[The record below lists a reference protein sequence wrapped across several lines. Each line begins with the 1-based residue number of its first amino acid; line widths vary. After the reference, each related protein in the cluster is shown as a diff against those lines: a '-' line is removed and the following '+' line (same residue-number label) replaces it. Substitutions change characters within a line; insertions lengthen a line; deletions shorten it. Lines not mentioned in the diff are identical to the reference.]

1 MQALSVG
8 WLLAIADDGKLADID
23 GATLDLSHG
32 VPAEAFAQYDGVVAG
47 TARVGG
53 VEVAIFA
60 QEPTYK
66 GGSMGLTHTKRLE
79 RLVSVAVERKL
90 PLIGLYDSG
99 GVRVQEGGG
108 SLEEASALVGKLLK
122 ARDVVPVIN
131 AVMGTITGAATYSAS
146 LGNVLVML
154 KGRSRMFVWGPGV
167 AKAETGVEVGMD
179 ELGGT
184 DVHSTNGAAS
194 LVVADERECMELLK
208 VLVGY
213 LSGRPGEAVGPSSAG
228 GEGAMGIIR
237 STFDGGSF
245 IEFRSSYARSL
256 ITGLARLGGRTVGV
270 VASNREVLR
279 GFLDVDSCRKLS
291 RFASMCNS
299 LRIPMVTFLDC
310 PGVYPAPEQERS
322 GIITASGEAIKELLK
337 RVDIEVIAAELR
349 VGVKD
354 ESSVQKKQ
362 EMLKRLR
369 VVESFREREGGT
381 VNKPEWMVLD
391 VIPVIPPE
399 LRPLVPLEG
408 GRFATSDLND
418 LYRRVINRNNRLKK
432 LIELKAPDVIIRNEK
447 RILQEAVDA
456 LFDNGRRGRVLRG
469 ANNRPLKSL
478 SDTLKGKQGRFRQ
491 NLLGKRVDYSGRSVI
506 VVGPELKLHQCGL
519 PSKMALELFKPF
531 IMRKLVQKDVVYN
544 IKKAK
549 TLVEQESAEVWAV
562 LEEVVQEHPVML
574 NRAPTLHRL
583 GIQAFEP
590 ILV

>member
-1 MQALSVG
+1 MQAPSAG
-8 WLLAIADDGKLADID
+8 WLLAIADDGKLADLD
-23 GATLDLSHG
+23 GVTLDLSHG

-53 VEVAIFA
+53 VEVAVFA

-79 RLVSVAVERKL
+79 RLVSVAIEKKL

-99 GVRVQEGGG
+99 GVRVQEGGR

-184 DVHSTNGAAS
+184 DVHSVNGAAS
-194 LVVADERECMELLK
+194 LVVADERECTELLK

-213 LSGRPGEAVGPSSAG
+213 LGGMPGAAVGPSSAR

-245 IEFRSSYARSL
+245 IEFRSSYGRSL

-270 VASNREVLR
+270 VASNGEVLR

-322 GIITASGEAIKELLK
+322 GIITASGEAIKEYASDRSPKVTVVTGAAYGGAFVGFASKALGSKKVFAYPNARISVMDVPSYLEIFQKKKLEAMKAGEREAEVERITAEFLK
-337 RVDIEVIAAELR
+337 QMDPRIGVGAGYIDEIIDPSLTRAKLIAAF
-349 VGVKD
+349 G
-354 ESSVQKKQ
+354 
-362 EMLKRLR
+362 
-369 VVESFREREGGT
+369 
-381 VNKPEWMVLD
+381 
-391 VIPVIPPE
+391 
-399 LRPLVPLEG
+399 
-408 GRFATSDLND
+408 
-418 LYRRVINRNNRLKK
+418 
-432 LIELKAPDVIIRNEK
+432 
-447 RILQEAVDA
+447 
-456 LFDNGRRGRVLRG
+456 
-469 ANNRPLKSL
+469 
-478 SDTLKGKQGRFRQ
+478 
-491 NLLGKRVDYSGRSVI
+491 
-506 VVGPELKLHQCGL
+506 
-519 PSKMALELFKPF
+519 
-531 IMRKLVQKDVVYN
+531 
-544 IKKAK
+544 
-549 TLVEQESAEVWAV
+549 
-562 LEEVVQEHPVML
+562 
-574 NRAPTLHRL
+574 
-583 GIQAFEP
+583 
-590 ILV
+590 